1 MERFAPV
8 ATSSQNVGHVALNE
22 RREPGPLPGEVSAAT
37 HLNRAHGVPAG
48 LAVATASSA
57 DRARTERVNAAL
69 AEHFELVWRTL
80 RRLGVE
86 TSRLDDAA
94 QHVFLTFTA
103 RVPEIDA
110 ARERAFLVGAA
121 VRVAA
126 NARRLRARSREVPAE
141 LEPNDANGLT
151 PEELFDWK
159 QRRELLDRALDTLN
173 SEQRS
178 VFVLYELEGFSLPEI
193 AELLNVPL
201 GTASSRLT
209 RARAGF
215 EAWVEKQQREG
226 GLR

>member
-1 MERFAPV
+1 M
-8 ATSSQNVGHVALNE
+8 GIVALTD
-22 RREPGPLPGEVSAAT
+22 RPLPAALSLGVT
-37 HLNRAHGVPAG
+37 AGAEANRAHGVPERLG
-48 LAVATASSA
+48 TAVGNTD
-57 DRARTERVNAAL
+57 DRARSDRVTAAL
-69 AEHFELVWRTL
+69 GEHFELVWRTL

-94 QHVFLTFTA
+94 QHVFLTFSG
-103 RVPEIDA
+103 RVLEIDPS
-110 ARERAFLVGAA
+110 RERAFLVGIA

-126 NARRLRARSREVPAE
+126 NARRLRARNPEVSTE
-141 LEPNDANGLT
+141 LEPNDADALT

-159 QRRELLDRALDTLN
+159 QRRELLDRALDTL
-173 SEQRS
+173 SRDQRN

-215 EAWVEKQQREG
+215 EAWVEAEQRKG
-226 GLR
+226 HLR